1 MAKSLVSIMRLLLEI
16 FSRNLL
22 RIQDLF
28 KNGKLMYEEAD
39 YWLPNILEMQ
49 LKISL
54 SIFIHYPFIVHLVE
68 DRANTCNQSLLDL
81 IVSSYLVYIF
91 LWEVIIK
98 VLEVYYGIFY
108 IEKSSHYFT
117 DEETLAIAE
126 ILFSKRVW
134 TEIDI
139 YLLIKV

>member
-1 MAKSLVSIMRLLLEI
+1 M
-16 FSRNLL
+16 
-22 RIQDLF
+22 
-28 KNGKLMYEEAD
+28 
-39 YWLPNILEMQ
+39 PNILEMQ

-68 DRANTCNQSLLDL
+68 DRANSSDQSLLDL

-117 DEETLAIAE
+117 DEETLSIAE

-139 YLLIKV
+139 YLLIEV